1 MTGLD
6 EVTVLQLPKIL
17 DARGNLSFLESRKHV
32 PFEIKRVYW
41 IYDVPGGEEFAA
53 ILPGINLEAA
63 QRVAERIIENVNNL
77 KIKHPDSSVSEF
89 VTVSIGG
96 AVALPCAESEMTE
109 IIKKADVALYSAKK
123 NGRNRIVLAE
133 SAF

>member
-1 MTGLD
+1 
-6 EVTVLQLPKIL
+6 
-17 DARGNLSFLESRKHV
+17 
-32 PFEIKRVYW
+32 
-41 IYDVPGGEEFAA
+41 
-53 ILPGINLEAA
+53 NLEAA
-63 QRVAERIIENVNNL
+63 QRVAERIIENVNKL
-77 KIKHPDSSVSEF
+77 QIKHPDSSVSEF

-96 AVALPCAESEMTE
+96 AIALPCAESEMTE